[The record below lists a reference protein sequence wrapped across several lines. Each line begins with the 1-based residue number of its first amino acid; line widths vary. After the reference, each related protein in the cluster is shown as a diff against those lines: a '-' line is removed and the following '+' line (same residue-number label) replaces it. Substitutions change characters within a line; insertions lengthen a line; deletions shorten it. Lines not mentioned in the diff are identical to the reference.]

1 MQLSKL
7 AAALTLVIAGAAH
20 ADTSLLD
27 ASMYPT
33 LVGTNGAT
41 IAGVSFASAAGN
53 FIQKSQGGISGLGVT
68 GGRTGDEIDIG
79 ETITLSW
86 VAGLKI
92 TSFSVGLLFNGPE
105 YGDWAEVAQVTAW
118 YGQQQVGLGVLQV
131 HATDNTI
138 ATFTGTGFGSVT
150 NLAPAVD
157 GGGGAWKV
165 DNPFGD
171 ELITR
176 LQFTALES
184 TLCGTGY
191 KTCNNQSDYVLSS
204 VTAVPEPGTYAML
217 LAGLGA
223 LGFVAKRRKLK
234 A

>member
-1 MQLSKL
+1 MQFSKL
-7 AAALTLVIAGAAH
+7 AAALTLALAGAAH

-33 LVGTNGAT
+33 LVGGSGAT
-41 IAGVSFASAAGN
+41 IGGVSFASAAGN
-53 FIQKSQGGISGLGVT
+53 FVQKSQGGISGLGVT

-86 VAGLKI
+86 AAGLKI

-118 YGQQQVGLGVLQV
+118 NGQQQVGVGLLKV
-131 HATDNTI
+131 HATDDAI
-138 ATFTGTGFGSVT
+138 ATFTGTGFGSVA
-150 NLAPAVD
+150 NLAPAVE
-157 GGGGAWKV
+157 GGGGGWKV

-171 ELITR
+171 ALVTR
-176 LQFTALES
+176 LQFTALQSEV
-184 TLCGTGY
+184 CGQRSCT
-191 KTCNNQSDYVLSS
+191 NQSDYVLSS

-223 LGFVAKRRKLK
+223 LGFVARRRKPMF
-234 A
+234 